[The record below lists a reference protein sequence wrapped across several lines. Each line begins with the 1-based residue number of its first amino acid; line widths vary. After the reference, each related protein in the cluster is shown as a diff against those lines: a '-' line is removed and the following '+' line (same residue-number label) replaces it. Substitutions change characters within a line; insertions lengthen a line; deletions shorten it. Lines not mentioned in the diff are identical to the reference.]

1 MNELQKCLTKNKEAV
16 VYVINATELL
26 QESMERIES
35 WPPATKHI
43 GQAMMATLLLQSLTE
58 AEDNE
63 HVSMQWMCPGDFG
76 HVYAQARNYGEV
88 RATITNPRPPVSD
101 YDTGLGVGLLQVR
114 REKNG
119 RATTSVVKAIG
130 DVSADTVEYL
140 EKSEQRNC
148 GVNLSVLIDWQ
159 DKKKTKF
166 RVRSALGYLIHILPQ
181 PNEAKMN
188 EALLRWDQQM
198 QILGPISKWALSP
211 KDLTGDMLRL
221 ITSEDEPQIVMTQ
234 RVKFAC
240 NCSEERASRALNLLE
255 SQEEKEGILPPITQ
269 TEIRCEYCGKTYSI
283 QSSRDKKAKKS

>member
-1 MNELQKCLTKNKEAV
+1 MNELQKCISKNQEAV
-16 VYVINATELL
+16 VYVIDATSLL
-26 QESMERIES
+26 QESMECQDS
-35 WPPATKHI
+35 WPPATKHL

-63 HVSMQWMCPGDFG
+63 HVSMQWMCPGIFG

-88 RATITNPRPPVSD
+88 RGTISNPRPPIAD
-101 YDTGLGVGLLQVR
+101 YETGLGEGLLQVR

-130 DVSADTVEYL
+130 DISADTVEYL

-148 GVNLSVLIDWQ
+148 GLNLSVLIDWQ

-166 RVRSALGYLIHILPQ
+166 RVKSALGYLVHILPQ
-181 PNEAKMN
+181 PNEQKMN
-188 EALLRWDQQM
+188 EALLRWDAQM
-198 QILGPISKWALSP
+198 RVLGPISKWALRP
-211 KDLTGDMLRL
+211 KHITMDMLRL
-221 ITSEDEPQIVMTQ
+221 ITSEEEPKLVMTQ
-234 RVKFAC
+234 RVKFSC

-255 SQEEKEGILPPITQ
+255 MQEEIEGVLPDATP

-283 QSSRDKKAKKS
+283 QPTRKKKES